1 MADVEEFD
9 DQEQPAPPI
18 SDTNLDDAGELDY
31 EPSEPSANSIK
42 DAVSDDEVRFLN
54 RFFNFYDFIQ

>member
-1 MADVEEFD
+1 MSDAAE
-9 DQEQPAPPI
+9 DQELPTLPV

-42 DAVSDDEVRFLN
+42 DAVSDDEVRFLS
-54 RFFNFYDFIQ
+54 IGL